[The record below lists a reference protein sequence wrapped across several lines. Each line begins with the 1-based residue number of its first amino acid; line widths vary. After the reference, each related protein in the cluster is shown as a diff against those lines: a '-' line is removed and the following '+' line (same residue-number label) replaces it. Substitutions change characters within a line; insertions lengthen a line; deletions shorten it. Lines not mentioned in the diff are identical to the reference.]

1 MIRDSYVRP
10 RVINP
15 SMGGGGVS
23 TPIFGSFVQQVGLAL
38 HAQLVPWC
46 IPTVRQVAAPFVP
59 PTRPLIGPLSSLQLP
74 NLKGTRFAETST
86 PAVAG
91 VCAIVRMSA
100 CNAAESTRSVSAIPH
115 SQAIVSQLLAIPV
128 TTRPHRTPK
137 GAPVLRER
145 SPVVFNCPIPQLVS
159 ALPTLVEKEWQAS
172 CPLPPFCTAR

>member
-1 MIRDSYVRP
+1 MIRDSDVRP
-10 RVINP
+10 RAINP
-15 SMGGGGVS
+15 SMGGGGLS

-59 PTRPLIGPLSSLQLP
+59 PTTPLIEPLSSLQLP
-74 NLKGTRFAETST
+74 NLKG
-86 PAVAG
+86 
-91 VCAIVRMSA
+91 VRTSA
-100 CNAAESTRSVSAIPH
+100 CNAAEITRSVSAKPH

-128 TTRPHRTPK
+128 TTRPRRTPK

-172 CPLPPFCTAR
+172 SHSPPFCTAR